1 MGMEFWTGSDNLPVW
16 GFLIRAIIVYIY
28 IFIVIKVLGQ
38 RSIGAL
44 NPLDFLFGVIIGD
57 VIGEPLSSGDI
68 ALTGPIASAT
78 LIASLHLGLSY
89 LALKTPRFRRVIEDE
104 PIILIRNGQI
114 LKEQLRKTKV
124 TVESLLM
131 DLRLRGAADLT
142 QVDYAVLES
151 NGQISVI
158 RKSNDDMLTPRICH
172 QPPLPPKGYP
182 SVLIL
187 DGKVV
192 HKNLEKVGTMQW
204 LKDKIEELG
213 IKKIE
218 DIFLLTIDE
227 GGQIYYSKM
236 N

>member
-1 MGMEFWTGSDNLPVW
+1 MDFSFWTGSENLSIW
-16 GFLIRAIIVYIY
+16 GFLVRAFIVYIY

-68 ALTGPIASAT
+68 PLSGPLASAT

-89 LALKTPRFRRVIEDE
+89 LALHTPRFRRIIEDE
-104 PIILIRNGQI
+104 PLILVKNGQI
-114 LKEQLRKTKV
+114 LKKQLHKTKV

-131 DLRLRGAADLT
+131 DLRLRGVADLS

-158 RKSNDDMLTPRICH
+158 KKSEAESVTP
-172 QPPLPPKGYP
+172 QDLNLPSPPPKGYP
-182 SVLIL
+182 KVIIL
-187 DGKVV
+187 DGKIV
-192 HKNLEKVGTMQW
+192 HKNLEKVGTIDW
-204 LKDKIEELG
+204 LKEKIAELG
-213 IKKIE
+213 FQRVDE
-218 DIFLLTIDE
+218 IFLLTIDE

-236 N
+236 